1 MKPSR
6 IVRACAVASVAIIAL
21 TVCTS
26 EPEKS
31 ESSLAATSDTSWP
44 PASGSGPCEVSK
56 ETDVPATMRDG
67 TVLQSDVYRPQ
78 TTNPVPVILMRTQ
91 YGKSSAQIAPQRY
104 QSPEWFASHCYLVV
118 IQDVRGQGTSSG
130 IFSEFAPDMNDGYDS
145 VEWAATLPGSTGKVG
160 MYGSSYVGATQW
172 LAATQRP
179 PHLTTIIPANTA
191 SDYYDGWTYEGG
203 EFRLGFVEPW
213 AMGTI
218 ATTAAKNRGDQ
229 ATIDELTAA
238 GKDMSRWLDDRQY
251 QTFPPMQPDNPTV
264 APWFFDWINHPTRDD
279 YWKTI
284 SIRDNYSN
292 IDVPVLNIEGWYD
305 AFLQGGL
312 ENFTGMVTQGASPN
326 TRQNQHVIV
335 GPWDHLSWGRPDS
348 NGSALL
354 KAAGPGGNSPINDL
368 MLTWF
373 DHYLKGE
380 ANDIENSPRV
390 DYFVMGSNT
399 WKTAPA
405 WPLPN
410 TKFTTYY
417 LSGNGTFPTRQGTLT
432 TTAPTQPQEAD
443 PYLYDPENPTP
454 SIGGHSC
461 CAVVSGPQDPFDQ
474 TPNEQRSDILLYDS
488 PTFTQP
494 TEMTGP
500 ITVDLYA
507 QSSAPDTDFTA
518 KIDVVKPT
526 GEKINLN
533 SGIIR
538 AQLRNSLEEP
548 KPLAPDQISKY
559 PIKVWPTS
567 YELSAGDSIR
577 VEISS
582 ADYPQFA
589 TNPNTGLPLGS
600 SDTTANASQQIYHDL
615 QHPSAATL
623 PIITNPTVGTEKFPH

>member
-1 MKPSR
+1 MKPSP
-6 IVRACAVASVAIIAL
+6 IVRVCAVAPLAVVALAG
-21 TVCTS
+21 CAS
-26 EPEKS
+26 EPESSSATIS
-31 ESSLAATSDTSWP
+31 ETSWP
-44 PASGSGPCEVSK
+44 PAGGAGPCHVSK

-67 TVLQSDVYRPQ
+67 VVLRSDVYRPQ
-78 TTNPVPVILMRTQ
+78 TTDPVPVILMRTQ
-91 YGKSSAQIAPQRY
+91 YGKSSAQIAPERY

-118 IQDVRGQGTSSG
+118 IQDVRGQGASSG
-130 IFSEFAPDMNDGYDS
+130 VFSEFAPDMNDGYDS
-145 VEWAATLPGSTGKVG
+145 VEWAAALPGSTGKVG

-218 ATTAAKNRGDQ
+218 ATTAAENRGDQ
-229 ATIDELTAA
+229 ATVDELTAA
-238 GKDMSRWLDDRQY
+238 GADISRWLADRHY
-251 QTFPPMQPDNPTV
+251 QTFPPMQPDNPAV

-279 YWKTI
+279 YWKNI
-284 SIRDNYSN
+284 SIRDKYSN
-292 IDVPVLNIEGWYD
+292 VDVPVLDIEGWYD

-312 ENFTGMVTQGASPN
+312 ENFTGMTSQGALPD
-326 TRQNQHVIV
+326 TRQNQRIVI

-348 NGSALL
+348 TGSALL

-368 MLTWF
+368 MITWF

-380 ANDIENSPRV
+380 TSSIGNSPRV

-399 WKTAPA
+399 WKTAPT

-410 TKFTTYY
+410 TQFATYY

-432 TTAPTQPQEAD
+432 TTAPTQPQAPD

-461 CAVVSGPQDPFDQ
+461 CAAASGPQDPFDQ

-488 PTFTQP
+488 PAFTQP

-507 QSSAPDTDFTA
+507 QSSAPDTDFAA

-533 SGIIR
+533 NGIIR
-538 AQLRNSLEEP
+538 AQLRDTLDQPE
-548 KPLAPDQISKY
+548 PLAPDQINEYS
-559 PIKVWPTS
+559 INVWPTS
-567 YELSAGDSIR
+567 YELSPGDSIR

-589 TNPNTGLPLGS
+589 ANPNTGLPLGS
-600 SDTTANASQQIYHDL
+600 SDATVRASQKIYHDG
-615 QHPSAATL
+615 QHPSAVIL
-623 PIITNPTVGTEKFPH
+623 PIITNPAAGTETFPQ

>member
-1 MKPSR
+1 M
-6 IVRACAVASVAIIAL
+6 ASVVIVAL
-21 TVCTS
+21 TGCPTD
-26 EPEKS
+26 PRLS
-31 ESSLAATSDTSWP
+31 ESSSPVVSDTSWASGTSWP
-44 PASGSGPCEVSK
+44 PAGGAGPCQVSK

-67 TVLQSDVYRPQ
+67 TVLRSDVYHPQ
-78 TTNPVPVILMRTQ
+78 TTDPVPVILMRTQ
-91 YGKSSAQIAPQRY
+91 YGKSSAQVDPQRY

-118 IQDVRGQGTSSG
+118 IQDVRGQGNSSG
-130 IFSEFAPDMNDGYDS
+130 SFSEFTPDMNDGYDS
-145 VEWAATLPGSTGKVG
+145 VEWAAALPGSTGKVG

-203 EFRLGFVEPW
+203 EFRIGFVEPW
-213 AMGTI
+213 AMETI

-229 ATIDELTAA
+229 ATVDELTAA
-238 GKDMSRWLDDRQY
+238 GRDMSRWLDYRQY
-251 QTFPPMQPDNPTV
+251 QTFPPMQPDNPAV
-264 APWFFDWINHPTRDD
+264 APWYFDWINHSTRDD

-284 SIRDNYSN
+284 SVRDKYSD
-292 IDVPVLNIEGWYD
+292 IDVPVLDIEGWYD

-312 ENFTGMVTQGASPN
+312 ENFTGMVARGASPS
-326 TRQNQHVIV
+326 TRRNQHVVI
-335 GPWDHLSWGRPDS
+335 GPWDHLSWGRPGS

-380 ANDIENSPRV
+380 SNDIGDSPRV

-399 WKTAPA
+399 WKSAPA

-410 TKFTTYY
+410 TEFTTYY
-417 LSGNGTFPTRQGTLT
+417 LSGNGTFPTRRGTMT
-432 TTAPTQPQEAD
+432 TTAPTQSQEAD
-443 PYLYDPENPTP
+443 SYLYDPNTPTP

-461 CAVVSGPQDPFDQ
+461 CAAASGPQDPFDQ

-488 PTFTQP
+488 SAFTQS

-507 QSSAPDTDFTA
+507 QSSASDTDFAA

-538 AQLRNSLEEP
+538 AQLRNSLEQPEP
-548 KPLAPDQISKY
+548 LNPNQINKY
-559 PIKVWPTS
+559 SIEVWPTS
-567 YELSAGDSIR
+567 YELSPGDLIR

-589 TNPNTGLPLGS
+589 ANPNTGLPPGS
-600 SDTTANASQQIYHDL
+600 SDATESASQQIYHDP
-615 QHPSAATL
+615 QHPSAVIL
-623 PIITNPTVGTEKFPH
+623 PIITNPTDGTEDFPQ